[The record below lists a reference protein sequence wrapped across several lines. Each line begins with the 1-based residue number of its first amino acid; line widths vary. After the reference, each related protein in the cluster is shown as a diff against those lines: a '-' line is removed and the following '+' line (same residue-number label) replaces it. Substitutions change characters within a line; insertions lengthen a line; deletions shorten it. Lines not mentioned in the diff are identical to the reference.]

1 MSDFLRNLSDAM
13 AGIVESAGRSVVR
26 VEGRR
31 RLAASGV
38 VWSAEGVILTAHHV
52 VHADDEIGI
61 GLPDGNSAG
70 ARLVGRDPSTDLAVL
85 RTDAPGLVAV
95 ERTAGQELHVGH
107 LVLAL
112 GRPGRTA
119 QATLGIVS
127 ALGGEWR
134 TPAGGLVD
142 RYLQTDV
149 VMYPGFSG
157 GPLVDV
163 GGRLVGMNT
172 SALLRGV
179 SVSVPVPTLER
190 VVESLLTHGRVR
202 RGYLGVGAQPVRLP
216 QAIAQQL
223 GQETGLLL
231 ASVNAG
237 GPADTAGLLL
247 GDTLVALDGQPLRH
261 MDDLVASLGGER
273 IGQEARIR
281 LLRGGQIQEIG
292 VVIGSRP

>member
-179 SVSVPVPTLER
+179 SLSVPVPTLER

-292 VVIGSRP
+292 VVIGARP